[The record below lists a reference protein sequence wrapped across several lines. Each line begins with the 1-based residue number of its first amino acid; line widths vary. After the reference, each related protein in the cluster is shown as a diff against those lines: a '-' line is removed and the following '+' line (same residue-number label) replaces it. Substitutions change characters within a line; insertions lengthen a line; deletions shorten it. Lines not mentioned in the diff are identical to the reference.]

1 MNLVVL
7 GVTPIHKM
15 GVCHYA
21 PNILMR
27 SDRSPFIIFRL
38 RCPLNP
44 FLTDLNLDALPFL
57 RKCYKHDE
65 LELN

>member
-7 GVTPIHKM
+7 AVTPIHKM
-15 GVCHYA
+15 GVCHCA
-21 PNILMR
+21 QKSLMR
-27 SDRSPFIIFRL
+27 SDHSPFSIFGL
-38 RCPLNP
+38 KCSLNP
-44 FLTDLNLDALPFL
+44 FLTDLNLNTLSIL